1 MTFNL
6 LSSCQTPRR
15 ASFVRHAVAGF
26 VAAVVSCASISRLN
40 LIPVEQDAQLG
51 AQAYPELLEGERTIT
66 SGKDYEMVQ
75 RVTQR
80 LVEAANHFDPE
91 ISAMFEWEARLV
103 DKPDMVNAWCL
114 PGGKMAVFTGILP
127 VSQNEAGLAVVMG
140 HEIAHAT
147 QRHGTR
153 AMTRQLGAATLVNIA
168 AVLIFDAPDSQQMA
182 AAIGTYT
189 AGFANLKFGRDA
201 ELEADAV
208 GLKYMARAG
217 YDPREATQFW
227 SRMQALS
234 GGAAGPAWL
243 STHPSHG
250 SRIEQIEGLLPEA
263 LAIYAESGGTK

>member
-1 MTFNL
+1 
-6 LSSCQTPRR
+6 
-15 ASFVRHAVAGF
+15 
-26 VAAVVSCASISRLN
+26 
-40 LIPVEQDAQLG
+40 LIPVEQDAELG
-51 AQAYPELLEGERTIT
+51 AQAYPELLEGERIIT
-66 SGKDYEMVQ
+66 SGKDHEMVQ

-91 ISAMFEWEARLV
+91 ISALFEWEARLV

-147 QRHGTR
+147 MRHGTR

-168 AVLIFDAPDSQQMA
+168 AILIFDAPDSQQMA

-201 ELEADAV
+201 ELEADAI

-227 SRMQALS
+227 TRMQALS
-234 GGAAGPAWL
+234 GGAQGPAWL

-250 SRIEQIEGLLPEA
+250 SRIEQIEELLPDA

>member
-1 MTFNL
+1 MSPIPVSLARTTRRRSL
-6 LSSCQTPRR
+6 L
-15 ASFVRHAVAGF
+15 RHAVAGLA
-26 VAAVVSCASISRLN
+26 AAVLSCASLSKFN
-40 LIPVEQDAQLG
+40 LIPVEQDAALG
-51 AQAYPELLEGERTIT
+51 AQAYPELLEGETTIT
-66 SGKDYEMVQ
+66 RGKDYDMVQ
-75 RVTQR
+75 RVTKR
-80 LVEAANHFDPE
+80 LVEAAQHFDPE
-91 ISAMFEWEARLV
+91 ISAMFEWETRLV

-127 VSQNEAGLAVVMG
+127 VAKNEAGLAVVMG

-153 AMTRQLGAATLVNIA
+153 AMTRQMGTGFLVSIVSV
-168 AVLIFDAPDSQQMA
+168 VLFDTADTQAMA
-182 AAIGTYT
+182 AAVGNYG
-189 AGFANLKFGRDA
+189 AAFMGLSFGRDA

-208 GLKYMARAG
+208 GLKYMAKAG

-227 SRMQALS
+227 TRMQALS

-263 LAIYAESGGTK
+263 LAIYAQSGGTQ

>member
-1 MTFNL
+1 MH
-6 LSSCQTPRR
+6 
-15 ASFVRHAVAGF
+15 HALAGLV
-26 VAAVVSCASISRLN
+26 VAALSCASLSQLN

-66 SGKDYEMVQ
+66 SGKDHEMVQ

-80 LVEAANHFDPE
+80 LVEAATHFDPE
-91 ISAMFEWEARLV
+91 ITAMFEWEARLV

-127 VSQNEAGLAVVMG
+127 VSQTEAGLAVVMG

-153 AMTRQLGAATLVNIA
+153 AMTRQMGTGFLVSIVS
-168 AVLIFDAPDSQQMA
+168 VLLFETADAQAMA
-182 AAIGTYT
+182 AAVGNYG
-189 AGFANLKFGRDA
+189 AAFMSLSFGRDA

-227 SRMQALS
+227 TRMQALS

-250 SRIEQIEGLLPEA
+250 SRIEQIEALLPDA
-263 LAIYAESGGTK
+263 LAIYAQSAGTK